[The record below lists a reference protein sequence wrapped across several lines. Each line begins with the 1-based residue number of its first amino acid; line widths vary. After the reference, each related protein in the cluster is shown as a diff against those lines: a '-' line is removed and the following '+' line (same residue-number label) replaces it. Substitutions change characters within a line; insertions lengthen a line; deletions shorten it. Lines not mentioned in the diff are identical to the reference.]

1 MRTHITIDAE
11 IHRDLKVAAARRGL
25 SIQKY
30 VSDILR
36 RELYPPRKPAPKPPK
51 L

>member
-30 VSDILR
+30 ASDILR
-36 RELYPPRKPAPKPPK
+36 RELYPPKKPPTK
-51 L
+51 PPRV